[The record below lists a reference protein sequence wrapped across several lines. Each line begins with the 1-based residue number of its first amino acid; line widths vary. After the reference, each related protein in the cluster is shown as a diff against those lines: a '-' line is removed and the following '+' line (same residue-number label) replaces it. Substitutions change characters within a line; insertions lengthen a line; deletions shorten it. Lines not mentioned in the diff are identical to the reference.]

1 MASSPQ
7 PADVREGAEA
17 AEVDENPALPANA
30 EDRKA
35 AAAMS
40 SLERRG
46 DDDEDNSKTKNVDTE
61 ALGKAMK
68 NLGATEDGGSGVK
81 NEEKKVKI
89 DGSDITLLVSIC
101 KNSIYFTDRLLMR
114 SYVTSIVSNSSHVT
128 VHAIAFFDMRNC
140 RLSNSILRRP
150 RQPNC

>member
-7 PADVREGAEA
+7 PSDVREGAET
-17 AEVDENPALPANA
+17 AEADDNPALPANA

-35 AAAMS
+35 AEAMS

-68 NLGATEDGGSGVK
+68 NLGATEDGGGGVK
-81 NEEKKVKI
+81 NEEKKIKI
-89 DGSDITLLVSIC
+89 DGSDVTLLVS
-101 KNSIYFTDRLLMR
+101 N
-114 SYVTSIVSNSSHVT
+114 NEWWNASS
-128 VHAIAFFDMRNC
+128 ALFFWKQGV
-140 RLSNSILRRP
+140 L
-150 RQPNC
+150 